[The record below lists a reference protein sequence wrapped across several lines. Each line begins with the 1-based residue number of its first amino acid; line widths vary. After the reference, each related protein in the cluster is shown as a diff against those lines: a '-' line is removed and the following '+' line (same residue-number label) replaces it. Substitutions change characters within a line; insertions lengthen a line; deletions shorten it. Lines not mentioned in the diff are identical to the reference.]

1 MRNKKFRLL
10 LTSFLVILLT
20 LSLAAVSF
28 AAAYPTQGFSC
39 GQFNLRGTCYLGSE
53 NSTQCPEQVLDF
65 SFLDQ
70 LRALKVPCAG
80 QNNCAASNQNAGQP
94 VKGVE
99 DTSWTAEEQQMLDL
113 INRERASAGA
123 AALKMNPELVKLA
136 RLKAQD
142 MVDKQYF
149 GHNSPTYGSPFDMM
163 KKFGISYTYAGENLA
178 MAPTVTTA
186 HTALMNSSGHRA
198 NILNTKY
205 DQVGI
210 GIVSSGGN
218 KYFVQLFTGGQKSSG
233 QTGDDSQMSPQPG
246 EGAGD
251 DSLKNPATESS
262 EASLMIQ
269 LINQQRT
276 KLGLPKLVQDD
287 LLTKVANL
295 KAKDF
300 VVNNYY
306 AHTSP
311 TYGSV
316 QNMLAKF
323 GVKYNKYAENLALST
338 NVVRAYNALMNS
350 KYNRANML
358 SPAFGKIGVGVSV
371 CGNNKYYVLLFT
383 DNAGNQQPAPQEP
396 ENPPTK
402 PDPGTP
408 PNNPDP
414 SDPPAGGGNSGGS
427 TQGLT
432 ADEQRMLDLI
442 NSERAKAGLA
452 PLKANL
458 KLTEVARLKAKDM
471 IAKNYFSHNSPTY
484 GSPFEMMRQFG
495 ISYRTAGENLAGAPS
510 VDTAHRNLMNSPGH
524 RANIL
529 NPNYKEIGIGVLSG
543 SQYGK
548 IFVQMFIG

>member
-1 MRNKKFRLL
+1 MRSKKFQFLF
-10 LTSFLVILLT
+10 TSFLVILLT

-28 AAAYPTQGFSC
+28 AASCPTQGSSQD
-39 GQFNLRGTCYLGSE
+39 QFDLRGTCYYGSG
-53 NSTQCPEQVLDF
+53 STLQCPEQACDVN
-65 SFLDQ
+65 FLDQ

-80 QNNCAASNQNAGQP
+80 QNCAAVNQNADQP

-99 DTSWTAEEQQMLDL
+99 DTSWSAEEQQMLDL
-113 INRERASAGA
+113 INKERASAGA
-123 AALKMNPELVKLA
+123 AGLKMNSELVKVA

-149 GHNSPTYGSPFDMM
+149 NHNSPTYGSPFDMM
-163 KKFGISYTYAGENLA
+163 KKFGISYSYAGENLA

-186 HTALMNSSGHRA
+186 HKALMNSSGHRA

-205 DQVGI
+205 DQVGV

-233 QTGDDSQMSPQPG
+233 QTGDVKPQPG
-246 EGAGD
+246 QESGG
-251 DSLKNPATESS
+251 NPAEATVADST

-269 LINQQRT
+269 LINQQRS
-276 KLGLPKLVQDD
+276 KLGLPKLVQDE

-300 VVNNYY
+300 VVNKYY

-316 QNMLAKF
+316 QNMLTQF
-323 GVKYNKYAENLALST
+323 GVKYSKYAENLALST
-338 NVVRAYNALMNS
+338 NTVRAYNALVNS
-350 KYNRANML
+350 KNNQANMI
-358 SPAFGKIGVGVSV
+358 SSDFEKIGVGVSV
-371 CGNNKYYVLLFT
+371 SGNNRYYVLLFT
-383 DNAGNQQPAPQEP
+383 DNSAVQQPAPSDP
-396 ENPPTK
+396 VKPPTK
-402 PDPGTP
+402 PEPSNP
-408 PNNPDP
+408 PSNPEP
-414 SDPPAGGGNSGGS
+414 SDPPPGGNSGET

-452 PLKANL
+452 PVKANL

-471 IAKNYFSHNSPTY
+471 IAKNYFNHNSPTY
-484 GSPFEMMRQFG
+484 GSPFDMMKQFG

-510 VDTAHRNLMNSPGH
+510 VDTAHQNLMNSPGH

-529 NPNYKEIGIGVLSG
+529 SPNFKEIGIGILSG